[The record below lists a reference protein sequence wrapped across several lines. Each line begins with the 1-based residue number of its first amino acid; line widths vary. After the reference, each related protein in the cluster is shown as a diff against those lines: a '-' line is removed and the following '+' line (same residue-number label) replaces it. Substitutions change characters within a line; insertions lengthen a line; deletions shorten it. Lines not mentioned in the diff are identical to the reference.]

1 LSGIVD
7 QHADALGSGTCRFGG
22 HKVWVG
28 SGARSDCSQRQRR
41 VADEVADC
49 AGRDAADA
57 IRTAAIAAERELVE
71 IGLQVARLDGTGVR
85 AKQRALVLRHRSVD
99 RLQAIFD
106 AALGRYLYDHRMVT
120 IPKARFVVAR
130 MAIAG
135 NSGLG
140 GHAGVGKSLQC
151 LRAICAR
158 VGESH
163 TSVGFGGDNH
173 HGLSRACAA
182 HESFIDFNVLVQR
195 SAVRCDQR
203 RADLVQPGPGGFIGL
218 EAHDP
223 LQILARDA
231 VAARRDFKD
240 RAKPDLERFLRF
252 SSSVPDVRLA

>member
-1 LSGIVD
+1 
-7 QHADALGSGTCRFGG
+7 
-22 HKVWVG
+22 
-28 SGARSDCSQRQRR
+28 

-85 AKQRALVLRHRSVD
+85 AKQPALVLRHRSVD

-106 AALGRYLYDHRMVT
+106 AALGRYLYDHCKVT
-120 IPKARFVVAR
+120 FPKARFVVAR

-140 GHAGVGKSLQC
+140 GHAGVGKSLQS

-163 TSVGFGGDNH
+163 SPSVSVATLTMDFPARVPPTKASSISARLCSGARFGVTS
-173 HGLSRACAA
+173 
-182 HESFIDFNVLVQR
+182 
-195 SAVRCDQR
+195 
-203 RADLVQPGPGGFIGL
+203 
-218 EAHDP
+218 
-223 LQILARDA
+223 
-231 VAARRDFKD
+231 AARILCNQVQ
-240 RAKPDLERFLRF
+240 AVL
-252 SSSVPDVRLA
+252 